1 MFSVKWMQQWE
12 AETFEPQTWWLALV
26 AQLYPTICDPMD
38 LSPPGSSVHGIFQA
52 GILEW
57 VAISFSRGT
66 SWPRDRTWVSYTA
79 GRFFTIWAPREAR
92 PSKGKLKTI
101 LAHPSQL
108 LILLLRQLN
117 TSASSR
123 LSLWTFPLRALT
135 HFTLLFIQ
143 QLSVACLLWARSM
156 MGAGITHW
164 GKNGH

>member
-101 LAHPSQL
+101 LAHPHIRVSYWFCCWGSWIHQHQVVCHCGPFL
-108 LILLLRQLN
+108 WGLSLILLCCLF
-117 TSASSR
+117 SSY
-123 LSLWTFPLRALT
+123 LWRAFFGPDPWWVL
-135 HFTLLFIQ
+135 
-143 QLSVACLLWARSM
+143 
-156 MGAGITHW
+156 G
-164 GKNGH
+164 